1 MTQLDDRP
9 ETFASPPPR
18 SLRHD
23 GLRAWVAA
31 MAELCEPDAVH
42 WCDGSEEEYGRMC
55 DLLVESGTFVKLN
68 EAKRPNSYLARSD
81 PSDVA
86 RLEDRTFV
94 CSNAKSDAGPT
105 NNWRDPREMHAVL
118 YGLFAGCM
126 RGRTMYVVPFSMGPL
141 GSPISYIG
149 VEITDSP
156 YVVANMHLMARVG
169 APVLEVLGSDGEFV
183 RGGTISAESEAMVQT
198 CMRRRS
204 RVSKNRPSP
213 AA

>member
-1 MTQLDDRP
+1 MPAQPAPTTSTSCFAITARNLPDGTAGDASNGRPGAGCEPAQAGTLRDMTQLDDRP

-126 RGRTMYVVPFSMGPL
+126 RGRTMYVVPFS
-141 GSPISYIG
+141 
-149 VEITDSP
+149 
-156 YVVANMHLMARVG
+156 
-169 APVLEVLGSDGEFV
+169 
-183 RGGTISAESEAMVQT
+183 
-198 CMRRRS
+198 
-204 RVSKNRPSP
+204 
-213 AA
+213 